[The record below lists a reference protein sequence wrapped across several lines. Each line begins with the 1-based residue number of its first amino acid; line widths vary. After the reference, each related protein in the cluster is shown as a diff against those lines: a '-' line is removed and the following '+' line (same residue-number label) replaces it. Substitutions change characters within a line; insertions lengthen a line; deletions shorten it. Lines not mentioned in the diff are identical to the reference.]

1 MCQNRKVS
9 ILMKTKKRFNILILS
24 SFILLAIFCSKAP
37 AFSYPVTLTDA
48 QGNKIT
54 VNEKPSK
61 VVSLVPSIT
70 EIIFKIGAGD
80 AVRAVTYH
88 DTHPPE
94 AATKEIVGGF
104 FSPSLKA
111 IKAMRPDVIFYSRFH
126 KQIKDKLGHGKCQLI
141 NLETDSMADS
151 YKNIRILGRIFNKED
166 EAKKVVD
173 RIKNELQI
181 ITKKVARIPQSKR
194 KRVIRLMGRD
204 EVMTPGDDSFQ
215 NEMIRAAGGIP
226 PALGKKGN
234 IVVITKE
241 EWIRFN
247 PQVIYGCGGDRE
259 TARKFFDRPGW
270 KGVDA
275 VKNGKIFWFP
285 CDLTCRA
292 STNSGYF
299 VSWLSSRIYTDEFS
313 NKEDQVLDEKIFKS
327 RKLKLDLDYIKDIRI
342 SYSHI
347 HDFLNKTLII
357 DFKEPLPVVST
368 LEGERKG
375 IESVGN
381 HYSPPSCWGIGH
393 KSGLS
398 GVRKRVYQV
407 IGKSEETAN
416 FLFTG
421 ADMDNLAI
429 KHENF
434 RDMEVYALVTAGVQ
448 SNAVRMSKDEG
459 RFYEPGTINIIILPN
474 MGLTPRAMTRAI
486 ISATEA
492 KTAALQYLDIRSAY
506 SSLYNQATGT
516 GTDNIIV
523 VQGTG
528 VRIDNAGGHSK
539 MGELIAR
546 AVYEGVQEAI
556 YKQNGIVNSRNIFQR
571 LKDRKISIY
580 GLVSE
585 TKCDCIYEKSGL
597 GGAIEKI
604 LLDPRYA
611 CFIEASFAIS
621 DSYERGLICDLGAYE
636 LWCKDVAEEISGKK
650 IAQLSDVVETDGMP
664 VVLKMALNAVLNGL
678 CFNNR

>member
-1 MCQNRKVS
+1 MN
-9 ILMKTKKRFNILILS
+9 LKKRFYIVLLS
-24 SFILLAIFCSKAP
+24 PIIFLSALLSTAP
-37 AFSYPVTLTDA
+37 AFSYPVEFIDS

-54 VNEKPSK
+54 INDRPSQ

-70 EIIFKIGAGD
+70 EIIFKIGVGD
-80 AVRAVTYH
+80 AVKAITYH
-88 DTHPPE
+88 DTYPPD

-104 FSPSLKA
+104 FSPSLKT
-111 IKAMRPDVIFYSRFH
+111 IEKMQSDVIFYSRFH
-126 KQIKDKLGHGKCQLI
+126 KQIKNKFGHGKYQI
-141 NLETDSMADS
+141 IDLETDSIADN
-151 YKNIRILGRIFNKED
+151 YRNIRILGRIFNKEVD
-166 EAKKVVD
+166 AKKVID

-204 EVMTPGDDSFQ
+204 GVMTPGDDSFQ

-226 PALGKKGN
+226 PELGKKGD

-241 EWIRFN
+241 EWTRFN

-259 TARKFFDRPGW
+259 TSRKFFDLPGW
-270 KGVDA
+270 KDVDA
-275 VKNGKIFWFP
+275 VKNGNIFYFP
-285 CDLTCRA
+285 CNLTCRA
-292 STNSGYF
+292 STNTGYF
-299 VSWLSSRIYTDEFS
+299 VSWLSSRIYADEYS
-313 NKEDQVLDEKIFKS
+313 KKEDQVLEEKIFRS
-327 RKLKLDLDYIKDIRI
+327 RKLDLDLDYIKDARI

-357 DFKEPLPVVST
+357 DFEEPLSVVSS

-381 HYSPPSCWGIGH
+381 HYSPPPCWGIDH

-398 GVRKRVYQV
+398 GVRQRVYQV
-407 IGKSEETAN
+407 IGKSEETAS

-429 KHENF
+429 KHESF
-434 RDMEVYALVTAGVQ
+434 RGMEVYALVTAGVK

-459 RFYEPGTINIIILPN
+459 RFYEPGTINIILLPN
-474 MGLTPRAMTRAI
+474 MKLTPRAMTKAI

-492 KTAALQYLDIRSAY
+492 KTAALQDLDIRSAY
-506 SSLYNQATGT
+506 SSLYSQATGT

-528 VRIDNAGGHSK
+528 IQIENAGGHSK
-539 MGELIAR
+539 MGEFIAK
-546 AVYEGVQEAI
+546 AVYAGVQDAV
-556 YKQNGIVNSRNIFQR
+556 YKQNGIVNRRNVFQR

-585 TKCDCIYEKSGL
+585 KECDCAYKKSGL
-597 GGAIEKI
+597 DGMIEEI
-604 LLDPRYA
+604 LLEPRYA
-611 CFIEASFAIS
+611 GFIEASFAIS
-621 DSYERGLICDLGAYE
+621 DSYESGLICDLSGYE
-636 LWCKDVAEEISGKK
+636 LWCNNVAEEIAGKK
-650 IAQLSDVVETDGMP
+650 ITQLSCIIETDHKP
-664 VVLKMALNAVLNGL
+664 IVLRMALNALLNGL
-678 CFNNR
+678 CFSNH

>member
-1 MCQNRKVS
+1 
-9 ILMKTKKRFNILILS
+9 MKLERCFYTKKLRFLFFVPFIILFNTS
-24 SFILLAIFCSKAP
+24 P
-37 AFSYPVTLTDA
+37 AFSYPVEFIDS

-54 VNEKPSK
+54 INDRPSQ

-80 AVRAVTYH
+80 AVKAITYH
-88 DTHPPE
+88 DTYPSE
-94 AATKEIVGGF
+94 AATKEIIGGF
-104 FSPSLKA
+104 FSPSLKT
-111 IKAMRPDVIFYSRFH
+111 IEAMRPDVIFYSHFH
-126 KQIKDKLGHGKCQLI
+126 KQVKDKFGHGKCHLV

-166 EAKKVVD
+166 EAKKVIY

-181 ITKKVARIPQSKR
+181 ITKKVARIPQPKR

-226 PALGKKGN
+226 PELGKKGD

-241 EWIRFN
+241 EWMRFN
-247 PQVIYGCGGDRE
+247 PHIIYGCGGDRE

-270 KGVDA
+270 KDVDA
-275 VKNGKIFWFP
+275 VKNGNIFYFP
-285 CDLTCRA
+285 CNLTCRA
-292 STNSGYF
+292 STNTGYF

-313 NKEDQVLDEKIFKS
+313 NKEDQVLEEKIFKS
-327 RKLKLDLDYIKDIRI
+327 RKLDLDLDYIEDARI

-357 DFKEPLPVVST
+357 DFKQPLSVVST
-368 LEGERKG
+368 LEGEQKG

-381 HYSPPSCWGIGH
+381 HYSPPPCWGIGH

-407 IGKSEETAN
+407 IGKSEETAS

-421 ADMDNLAI
+421 ADMDNLVV
-429 KHENF
+429 KRQKFN
-434 RDMEVYALVTAGVQ
+434 DMEIYVLVTAGVK

-459 RFYEPGTINIIILPN
+459 RFYEPGTINIILLPN
-474 MGLTPRAMTRAI
+474 MKLTPRAMTRAV

-492 KTAALQYLDIRSAY
+492 KTAALQDLDIRSAY

-528 VRIDNAGGHSK
+528 TRIENAGGHSK
-539 MGELIAR
+539 LGELIAK
-546 AVYEGVQEAI
+546 AVYAGVQEAV
-556 YKQNGIVNSRNIFQR
+556 YKQNGIVNSRNVFQR
-571 LKDRKISIY
+571 LKDRKISMFALTSGIKCNCSLKKRD
-580 GLVSE
+580 LV
-585 TKCDCIYEKSGL
+585 
-597 GGAIEKI
+597 GAVEEI
-604 LLDPRYA
+604 LLNPRYA
-611 CFIEASFAIS
+611 GFVEASFALS
-621 DSYERGLICDLGAYE
+621 DDYERGLICDLSDYE
-636 LWCKDVAEEISGKK
+636 LWCRKVAEEIAGKE
-650 IAQLSDVVETDGMP
+650 IEDMTDLIFPDHLP
-664 VVLKMALNAVLNGL
+664 VVIKMSFNSILNGIYNKMK
-678 CFNNR
+678 CNR